1 MSYNSIVLS
10 IKKNILLTVIAI
22 LLILAVLAV
31 AGYSI
36 FKNLQGSSSK
46 KVAEKAMLY
55 INQEIL
61 GKANAASLVSVS
73 EVAGVI
79 KMDIK
84 IGDQQYS
91 SYVTKDGKILFPEG
105 YEMADEI
112 QEVSS
117 VLGNFIDT
125 GEEVC
130 KEDGKPIIYF
140 FGSNSCPHCLWEHPI
155 FGEVVAK
162 FKDFISFHDNMDSSA
177 DSKVFSEYSSQ
188 GAIPTLVLGCK
199 YARTG
204 SGESVGES
212 EEAKNLTALFCKLT
226 DNQPSDVC
234 SSVQELINQIK

>member
-105 YEMADEI
+105 YEMAEEI

-117 VLGNFIDT
+117 TLGNFIDT
-125 GEEVC
+125 GEEV
-130 KEDGKPIIYF
+130 
-140 FGSNSCPHCLWEHPI
+140 
-155 FGEVVAK
+155 
-162 FKDFISFHDNMDSSA
+162 
-177 DSKVFSEYSSQ
+177 
-188 GAIPTLVLGCK
+188 
-199 YARTG
+199 
-204 SGESVGES
+204 
-212 EEAKNLTALFCKLT
+212 
-226 DNQPSDVC
+226 
-234 SSVQELINQIK
+234 